1 MNNDY
6 VVVEFDIKKMNPMIC
21 GQIMKLLS
29 RNIDKSKLIGVFDG
43 ASISTMSLNNIVQ
56 LRNML
61 DKRISE
67 LEK

>member
-21 GQIMKLLS
+21 GQMMKVLS
-29 RNIDKSKLIGVFDG
+29 RNVDKSKLIGVFDG